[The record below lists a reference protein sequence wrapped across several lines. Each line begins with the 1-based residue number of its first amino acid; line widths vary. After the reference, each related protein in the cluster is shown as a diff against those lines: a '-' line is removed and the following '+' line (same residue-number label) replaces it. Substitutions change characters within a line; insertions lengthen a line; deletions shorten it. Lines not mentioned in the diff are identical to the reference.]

1 MPIDIWNG
9 MKHCVVVSN
18 IFYFHPYLGKW
29 SHLTNIFQMGWNH
42 QLEHIKMYHTFG
54 FWKMVHFLGVA
65 QSQRENCFE
74 VVLEGWFTT
83 PPKFNID
90 PENGAW
96 KTMVSYHGHVRTFGT
111 WCLFFSCQLGVQWTK
126 ATKVTWFR
134 IHGTGIF
141 TYICLIYLINVG
153 KYTILGYYGIELFEV
168 GIEKLFPIGIQWP
181 DKLFFIGIQ
190 WPPFTKLSD
199 QLKIPTTKS
208 PSTPRL
214 SGYLEGYNLA
224 NLWLSRPLYPL
235 AL

>member
-1 MPIDIWNG
+1 
-9 MKHCVVVSN
+9 
-18 IFYFHPYLGKW
+18 
-29 SHLTNIFQMGWNH
+29 
-42 QLEHIKMYHTFG
+42 
-54 FWKMVHFLGVA
+54 MVHVFGVA
-65 QSQRENCFE
+65 PSQRESCFE

-83 PPKFNID
+83 PPKFNVD
-90 PENGAW
+90 PEKWWLEDDGFLSW
-96 KTMVSYHGHVRTFGT
+96 SCKDVRNVVFVFLLST
-111 WCLFFSCQLGVQWTK
+111 WCSMDQGYQSYLISARTDFFDSH
-126 ATKVTWFR
+126 R